1 MFWDEQTAFVDCI
14 QFCCIKCCKLAD
26 SWEYLWIC
34 RKTEDMK
41 VYHLESL
48 CVQMCV
54 YVLHESDDA
63 QGNEIPI

>member
-1 MFWDEQTAFVDCI
+1 MNKLHLLTVYNSAALSVSFS
-14 QFCCIKCCKLAD
+14 KLAD
-26 SWEYLWIC
+26 SWEYLWIY
-34 RKTEDMK
+34 RKTEDME
-41 VYHLESL
+41 VHHLESL